1 MSLVLDT
8 GALIGLER
16 NDRAMWRRLKSALLT
31 SDVPITHGGV
41 LGQAW
46 RGRGSRSAL
55 LALAVA
61 SIDIRAIDESLGK
74 LSGELLSRTKR
85 NDVIDA
91 ALVLL
96 SADGDLIATS
106 DPDDLKPLAQA
117 AGRLV
122 ELLPV

>member
-8 GALIGLER
+8 GALIALER

-55 LALAVA
+55 LALAIA
-61 SIDIRAIDESLGK
+61 SIDVRAIDESLGK
-74 LSGELLSRTKR
+74 LCGELLSRTKR